1 MSFTYDG
8 TVLTT
13 DLAKVRMALG
23 DTSSATG
30 EGIKPSGENFT
41 DEELA
46 VFIDATETWRSAVVQ
61 ALRVLANLYAAAAR
75 SIQFADF
82 KEDFTAAASEYRQQA
97 KAWEAT
103 LDNEGAVAALGFA
116 VGKVTMN
123 ELYYTVNSDG
133 TVT

>member
-1 MSFTYDG
+1 MTFTYDG

-30 EGIKPSGENFT
+30 EGIRPDGSNFT

-46 VFIDATETWRSAVVQ
+46 VFIDATDTWRSAVVQ
-61 ALRVLANLYAAAAR
+61 ALRVLANQYAAAAR

-82 KEDFTAAASEYRQQA
+82 KEDFTRAAAEYRKQA
-97 KAWEAT
+97 QEWESI
-103 LDNEGAVAALGFA
+103 LDNEGAVAALGFVA
-116 VGKVTMN
+116 GQVVFDDLFYN
-123 ELYYTVNSDG
+123 VNSDG
-133 TVT
+133 SVT